1 MFNLDH
7 VRGNVLEGK
16 VAVITGAGSGIG
28 KATVDLFT
36 RVGATV
42 IAADIK
48 YESVVALK
56 EAFPDYADKIHPVK
70 VDVGD
75 KESVEAMIDFAVSEC
90 GKMDIL
96 FNNAG
101 IMDSMIPI
109 SELTDERWNLV
120 MNINTNGVMYACR
133 KAVLYFLETKNEHG
147 VIINTASLG
156 GLFGGRAGLA
166 YTASKHAV
174 VGMTKNIAFM
184 YGDTGIRC
192 NAICPGAIQTNI
204 GYGAWKPS
212 ERGVARM
219 SNGMGLSDRIGDA
232 YEIAGAALFLASDD
246 ASFVNGETLTVDG
259 GWSAY

>member
-7 VRGNVLEGK
+7 LGKSTLEGK

-28 KATVDLFT
+28 KATVDVFT

-42 IAADIK
+42 VAADIN
-48 YESVVALK
+48 YDSVCALK
-56 EAFPDYADKIHPVK
+56 EEFSDYADKIFPVK
-70 VDVGD
+70 VDVGNQ
-75 KESVEAMIDFAVSEC
+75 ESVEAMIDYAVKEC
-90 GKMDIL
+90 GKMDII

-109 SELTDERWNLV
+109 DELTNERWNLI
-120 MNINTNGVMYACR
+120 MNVNTNGVMYACR
-133 KAVLYFLETKNEHG
+133 KAVQYYLENKIEG

-192 NAICPGAIQTNI
+192 NAICPGAVKTNI
-204 GYGAWKPS
+204 GYGSAKLS
-212 ERGVARM
+212 ERGINRM
-219 SNGMGLSDRIGDA
+219 KTGLQLNDRPGHP
-232 YEIAGAALFLASDD
+232 YELAGAALFLASPDS
-246 ASFVNGETLTVDG
+246 AFVNGETLTVDG